1 MALIDDIATLVASA
15 DSLDAGIG
23 RALDAILAAT
33 ATTSGTVHL
42 LEDSGSVMRL
52 VAAKEIPPPVLEK
65 IRTIPVGKGMAGV
78 AVEKKQPVTTCNL
91 QQDDAGGVIR
101 QGARATGV
109 QGALA
114 LPLLVSAAGGQ
125 GGERAVGA
133 LGVATKEPRDFSRQ
147 EIDRLLDIG
156 RAVARA
162 VARRP
167 R

>member
-1 MALIDDIATLVASA
+1 MALIDDIAALVASA
-15 DSLDAGIG
+15 DTLDTGIG
-23 RALDAILAAT
+23 RALDAILAST
-33 ATTSGTVHL
+33 GTTSGTVHL
-42 LEDSGSVMRL
+42 LDDSGSVMRL
-52 VAAKEIPPPVLEK
+52 VVAKEIPPPVIEK

-114 LPLLVSAAGGQ
+114 LPLLEQPREGA
-125 GGERAVGA
+125 ERAIGA
-133 LGVATKEPRDFSRQ
+133 LGVATKEPRDFSRE

-156 RAVARA
+156 RALARA
-162 VARRP
+162 VGRRTG
-167 R
+167 